1 MKALR
6 VSLLRLCTV
15 PDNKRRMYL
24 TDAAMRMAIRS
35 LPCFRSDTVLALRA
49 ASEYTLELGNTP
61 GGQYT

>member
-6 VSLLRLCTV
+6 ISLLRLCTV

-24 TDAAMRMAIRS
+24 TDAAIRS